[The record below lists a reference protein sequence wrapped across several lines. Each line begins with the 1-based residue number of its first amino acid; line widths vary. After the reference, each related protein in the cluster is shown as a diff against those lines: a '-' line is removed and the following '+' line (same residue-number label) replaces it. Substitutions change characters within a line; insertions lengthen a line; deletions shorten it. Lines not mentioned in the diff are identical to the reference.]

1 MKRRFYLGLLFLA
14 LLLIALPSF
23 AAKAIRRAA
32 RVVPV

>member
-14 LLLIALPSF
+14 LLLIALPGF
-23 AAKAIRRAA
+23 AAKAIRRAT